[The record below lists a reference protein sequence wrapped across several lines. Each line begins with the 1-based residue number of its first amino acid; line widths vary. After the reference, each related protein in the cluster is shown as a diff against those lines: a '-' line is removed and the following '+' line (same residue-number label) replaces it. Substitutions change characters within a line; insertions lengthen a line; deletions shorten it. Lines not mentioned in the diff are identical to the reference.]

1 MKLQGK
7 MVLNALISLLASLV
21 LVAYIIFQLLN
32 MNAQNKELV
41 PTLLNIQ
48 KLNGTLMQISQG
60 LNNYSATMTESNKAS
75 ILSELQEAEEL
86 VAQVA
91 SGVLPSGEEQ
101 EWVSSLQTKFGKL
114 KGETEQAVNGQDSPE
129 AKRQAIRAQGI
140 QNDLYMLN
148 LLAESRYEASTRE
161 LENSIQ
167 LTWQIALAGA
177 IVLVVAVGA
186 YNVFVSRQLA
196 GRIRRLNEA
205 AGQIAEG
212 NLMVEIAEP
221 KGKDELDELSRS
233 FRLMKNNLYGIVHS
247 VDQAGRSVDSLA
259 QDIDQHNDTM
269 QEIVNQVA
277 AATEE
282 LAVGSQKTAEDL
294 SVTVELVDEM
304 SQLFEANLAGTA
316 QSAAYSSEAVRI
328 MDKGSREMEEQL
340 RVVAANRQAMSEVE
354 QTVQTLE
361 VNAQEITQMT
371 GYVSEIAK
379 QTTMLSLNASIEA
392 ARAGEAGKGFAVV
405 ADEVKKLADQ
415 SAVTAKQI
423 FSAVEGITAAMR
435 NVKGS
440 VAKSMELSREQ
451 EEAAA
456 LTGQSFAMVSSQV
469 QQIAEHLDTL
479 TADMN
484 RSQHMCSQVQ
494 EAVAN
499 MSAITEQSAGGSEE
513 IAASTTEQRRSFAL
527 AAEKVKQ
534 LRQIAG
540 ELQQELQRFRL

>member
-75 ILSELQEAEEL
+75 ILNELQKAEEL
-86 VAQVA
+86 VTQVA

-101 EWVSSLQTKFGKL
+101 EWVSSIQTKFGKL

-148 LLAESRYEASTRE
+148 LLAEARYEASTRE

-221 KGKDELDELSRS
+221 KGKDELDELGRS
-233 FRLMKNNLYGIVHS
+233 FRLMKNNLHGIVHS

-294 SVTVELVDEM
+294 AVTVELVDEM

-361 VNAQEITQMT
+361 ANAQEITQMT

-435 NVKGS
+435 NVKDS
-440 VAKSMELSREQ
+440 VARSMELSREQ

-456 LTGQSFAMVSSQV
+456 LTGQSFTEVSQQV
-469 QQIAEHLDTL
+469 QQIAGHLDTL